1 MTTATIRHRHD
12 GNGGAVLAL
21 ILIALAALAFGV
33 LMIQVQTRQHAIAK
47 HGLDAAMTR
56 YGCDNFGPD
65 EVLRSRSWK
74 TPNKF
79 FQLCPLEDGRYG
91 LRIIACRAG
100 RWIEVTS
107 FVVKGGSWEETWEY
121 VSGKGTRFSGRLSE
135 VCQ

>member
-1 MTTATIRHRHD
+1 MTTATIRHHHN
-12 GNGGAVLAL
+12 GNGALLAL

-33 LMIQVQTRQHAIAK
+33 LAIQVQTRRHAIAK
-47 HGLDAAMTR
+47 HGLDAAMVR

-65 EVLRSRSWK
+65 EVLRSRSWRE
-74 TPNKF
+74 PNKF

-100 RWIEVTS
+100 RWVEVTS
-107 FVVKGGSWEETWEY
+107 FVVKSGTWGELWEY
-121 VSGKGTRFSGRLSE
+121 VSGKGTPFRGRLSE